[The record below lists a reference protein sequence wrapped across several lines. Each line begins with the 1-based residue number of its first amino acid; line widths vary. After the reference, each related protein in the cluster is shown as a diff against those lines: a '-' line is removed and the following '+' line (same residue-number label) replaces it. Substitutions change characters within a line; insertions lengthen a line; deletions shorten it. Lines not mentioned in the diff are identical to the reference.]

1 MAGTG
6 STAKGD
12 PSMPALNSSLSTE
25 TEAHPLDLM
34 EQVIGL
40 YEWEFERLGPSEMAA
55 QAPGRWCDYTLYFTW
70 SEELSALHLSC
81 VLDLRSPQARRTDVN
96 ELVALANNRLWVG
109 HFAIE
114 AETGT
119 PSFRHTLLLRGLR
132 TLPGESME
140 DLIDI
145 AVGECERF
153 YPAFQFALWGGK
165 TPQEAIE
172 AAMLDCAGD
181 A

>member
-1 MAGTG
+1 
-6 STAKGD
+6 
-12 PSMPALNSSLSTE
+12 MPALITSPTHE
-25 TEAHPLDLM
+25 TEAHALDLM

-40 YEWEFERLGPSEMAA
+40 YEWECERLGPSEMAA
-55 QAPGRWCDYTLYFTW
+55 QAPGQWCDYNLFFTW
-70 SEELSALHLSC
+70 SDELCALNLTC
-81 VLDLRSPQARRTDVN
+81 ALDLRSPANRRTAIH

-109 HFAIE
+109 HFSVE
-114 AETGT
+114 PETGI
-119 PSFRHTLLLRGLR
+119 PSFRHTLLMRGVQ

-145 AVGECERF
+145 TLTECERF
-153 YPAFQFALWGGK
+153 YPAYQFALWGGK
-165 TPQEAIE
+165 SPQDALD